1 MKGRIINERAM
12 NVAGVMSGTSA
23 DGVDVALVRIYPRNR
38 LPRLRLLAY
47 EVFPYPWKLRQSV
60 LAAVEAKSISVA
72 ELARL
77 QTRLGLM
84 YAESIET
91 TCRKHGQKIE
101 LIGCHGQTFYH
112 QAQLALYLGR
122 KLATTWQA
130 QDVGPIVERLHVPVV
145 SDFRPADVAAG
156 GQGAPLVPLLDYE
169 CFRHTKRAR
178 ILQNLGGIGNL
189 TLVPPNAK
197 PDGLLAFD
205 TGPGNMIMDRL
216 MDTLY
221 GRAMDRNGA
230 IARRGR
236 VIEAVVDAALGEP
249 YFQRQPPKAA
259 GREDFGRD
267 YTAAFLRNCRRH
279 SSKPEDAVATATAL
293 TARSLALAV
302 EQFVLPRLKSRGA
315 DFVVSGGGAVNSTL
329 MEMIDRLLTPMGLDV
344 MTTDALGMP
353 WAAKEAAAF
362 ALLAWNTWHRLPGN
376 LPAATG
382 AKRAVVLGRV
392 SYA

>member
-1 MKGRIINERAM
+1 MKESAM

-23 DGVDVALVRIYPRNR
+23 DGVDVALVRIFPRSKT
-38 LPRLRLLAY
+38 PRLRLLAY
-47 EVFPYPWKLRQSV
+47 EVFPYPAKLRRSV
-60 LAAVEAKSISVA
+60 LAAVEATSISVA

-77 QTRLGLM
+77 QTRLGIM
-84 YAESIET
+84 YADSIEA
-91 TCRKHGQKIE
+91 TCRKHGQRIE

-112 QAQLALYLGR
+112 QGQPAPYLGR
-122 KLATTWQA
+122 RLATTWQA

-169 CFRHTKRAR
+169 CFRHSKRAR

-189 TLVPPNAK
+189 TLVPPNDK

-221 GRAMDRNGA
+221 GRTMDRDGA
-230 IARRGR
+230 VARRGQ
-236 VIEAVVDAALGEP
+236 VIEPVLETLLRAP
-249 YFQRQPPKAA
+249 YFRRQPPKAA
-259 GREDFGRD
+259 GREDFGRA
-267 YTAAFLRNCRRH
+267 YTAALLRDCRRY
-279 SSKPEDAVATATAL
+279 SKKPEDAVATATML
-293 TARSLALAV
+293 TARSVALSV
-302 EQFVLPRLKSRGA
+302 ERFVLPRLHGATA

-329 MEMIDRLLTPMGLDV
+329 MEMLDHLLTPMGLAV

-362 ALLAWNTWHRLPGN
+362 ALLAWNSWHHLPGN
-376 LPAATG
+376 LPSATG
-382 AKRAVVLGRV
+382 ARRAVVLGRV